1 MQLKIKALAEKTRL
15 SSDTI
20 RFYEKKGLIYPTLRG
35 GNNYRYYDEEAYKKL
50 IFIKHCRELGISIQE
65 ILQLNELL
73 KHPEQNCNAVNHI
86 IDQHLIDI
94 QHKINS
100 FIHFQKQLQELRQ
113 TCHDN
118 NTIEH
123 CQIIK
128 KLEDI
133 NA

>member
-1 MQLKIKALAEKTRL
+1 MQLKIKELAKKIGL
-15 SSDTI
+15 SIDTI
-20 RFYEKKGLIYPTLRG
+20 RFYEKKGLIPPPLRG
-35 GNNYRYYDEEAYKKL
+35 DNNYRYYDEEAYKKL
-50 IFIKHCRELGISIQE
+50 IFIKHCRDLDISIQE

-73 KHPEQNCNAVNHI
+73 QHPEQNCNAVNHI

-100 FIHFQKQLQELRQ
+100 FINFQKQLQALRQ

-128 KLEDI
+128 KLEEVH
-133 NA
+133 A